1 MTNYLSPEAQKQAA
15 IINAQLGDDMRDYYD
30 RREQRRVIAE
40 AQERCSSWQSSICDK
55 IRAET
60 PREIQDFITNLRD
73 KQPAVVDYIRWL
85 QTLKYGV
92 WCPQCDRV
100 KSVTGRPDADIAA
113 DVAVEIATGEDQRVI
128 KKSVPEAERKPMGQT
143 FSHAPVIPAI
153 AGAASNT
160 LTASEPHI
168 PAIMAKPRLSPALAA
183 LAASGSSKLTT
194 HAPPIPLTTSAAAT
208 QVPKSWSE
216 PTTATATHATS
227 NPFDTL
233 DARVA
238 AVRELRNDIATKL
251 EKLNQYI
258 QQLETWAAY
267 KNSSAGNTMQCADA
281 DIDALVNEHMH
292 GGGFASWQSY
302 AGADGDEIYEDDIT
316 DGGF

>member
-1 MTNYLSPEAQKQAA
+1 MSAYLSPEAQKQAA

-60 PREIQDFITNLRD
+60 PRDVQDFITKLRD
-73 KQPAVVDYIRWL
+73 TQPAVVDYIRGL

-100 KSVTGRPDADIAA
+100 KSVVGRPDADIAA
-113 DVAVEIATGEDQRVI
+113 DVAMEVATGEDQRVV
-128 KKSVPEAERKPMGQT
+128 KKSVPEAERKPLGQT

-153 AGAASNT
+153 AGVNKHS
-160 LTASEPHI
+160 ASEPAHVPSI
-168 PAIMAKPRLSPALAA
+168 MPAQRLPASLAA
-183 LAASGSSKLTT
+183 ITGRLPEPVTTRATATAPSKLT
-194 HAPPIPLTTSAAAT
+194 APNKPQTAA
-208 QVPKSWSE
+208 
-216 PTTATATHATS
+216 

-238 AVRELRNDIATKL
+238 AVRELRDDIATKL
-251 EKLNQYI
+251 EKLNSYI
-258 QQLETWAAY
+258 DQLETWAAY
-267 KNSSAGNTMQCADA
+267 KNSNAGTTMQCTDV

-292 GGGFASWQSY
+292 GGGHASWQDY
-302 AGADGDEIYEDDIT
+302 AGADGDQIHDDDDIT
-316 DGGF
+316 SGGF